1 MITQENAIQIA
12 KDYAEKNGRGWDD
25 RYHEASPITL
35 NGESVWMISTSDNE
49 YSKELPWMMEHMP
62 NPSYFYI
69 SMVEAKCI
77 AVGNRLNEFL
87 RVNTEQ

>member
-1 MITQENAIQIA
+1 MTLRCLLNPW
-12 KDYAEKNGRGWDD
+12 RFT
-25 RYHEASPITL
+25 ITL

>member
-1 MITQENAIQIA
+1 MITQEKAIQIA

>member
-1 MITQENAIQIA
+1 MITQEKAIQIA
-12 KDYAEKNGRGWDD
+12 KDYAEKNGRGWDE
-25 RYHEASPITL
+25 RNYEASPITL
-35 NGESVWMISTSDNE
+35 NGEPVWMISTSDNK
-49 YSKELPWMMEHMP
+49 YSEELPWMMEHMP

-87 RVNTEQ
+87 RINTEQ

>member
-1 MITQENAIQIA
+1 MITQEKAIQIA
-12 KDYAEKNGRGWDD
+12 KDYAKQNGRGWDD
-25 RYHEASPITL
+25 HYYEASPITL
-35 NGESVWMISTSDNE
+35 NGEPVWMISTSDNE

-87 RVNTEQ
+87 RINTEQ